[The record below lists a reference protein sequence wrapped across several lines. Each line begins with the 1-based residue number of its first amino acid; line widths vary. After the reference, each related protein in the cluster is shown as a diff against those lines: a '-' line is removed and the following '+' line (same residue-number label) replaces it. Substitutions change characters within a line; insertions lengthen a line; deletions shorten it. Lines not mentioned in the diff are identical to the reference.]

1 MKKFVLYIF
10 CTESRF
16 VKGFTLLEVIITL
29 VVAAIASTMLVQFM
43 RSHVVQSVRPVL
55 MLQRDYQAVQGME
68 NITMEYRDQL
78 ERDIFNIS
86 NFKSNLKTYANDDA
100 LTVSSVQIDFD
111 EEGNEISSQSGRY
124 LKVIVGNSNM
134 HVISV
139 FAE

>member
-68 NITMEYRDQL
+68 NITLEYRDQL
-78 ERDIFNIS
+78 ERNIFNIS

-100 LTVSSVQIDFD
+100 LSISSVQIDFD
-111 EEGNEISSQSGRY
+111 AEGNEISSQSGRY

>member
-1 MKKFVLYIF
+1 
-10 CTESRF
+10 
-16 VKGFTLLEVIITL
+16 
-29 VVAAIASTMLVQFM
+29 
-43 RSHVVQSVRPVL
+43 

-78 ERDIFNIS
+78 ERNIFNIS

-100 LTVSSVQIDFD
+100 LSISSVQIDFD
-111 EEGNEISSQSGRY
+111 AEGNEISSQSGRY